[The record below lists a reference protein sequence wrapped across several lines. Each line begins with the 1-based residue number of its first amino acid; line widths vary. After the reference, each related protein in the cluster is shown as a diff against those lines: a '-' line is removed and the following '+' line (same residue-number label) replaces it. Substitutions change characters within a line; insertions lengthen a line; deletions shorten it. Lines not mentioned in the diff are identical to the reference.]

1 MSVSM
6 LDFFETYIRN
16 HSTFSNEDIAAIKS
30 LAISK
35 RLKKKQF
42 LLRPGDVCRFHTF
55 ICSGCLRSYRIGSDG
70 SEHILSFSHDNQ
82 WISDQV
88 SLATNEPST
97 DYIDAL
103 EDSDIIQ
110 VSADSFKNLLR
121 DIPNFDVLRTKIIT
135 EDSFRSRDHI
145 YMMIGY
151 QAEERY
157 RHFVRLYPHL
167 YHRIPLFMI
176 ASYLGV
182 TRETLTRIRGN
193 TIENK

>member
-6 LDFFETYIRN
+6 LDFFETYLRN
-16 HSTFSNEDIAAIKS
+16 HNTFSNEEIVSIKS
-30 LAISK
+30 CAIPK

-42 LLRPGDVCRFHTF
+42 LLHPGDVCRFHTF
-55 ICSGCLRSYRIGSDG
+55 VCGGCLRSYRIGSDG

-82 WISDQV
+82 WISDEV
-88 SLATNEPST
+88 SLARGEPSM

-103 EDSDIIQ
+103 EDTNIIQ
-110 VSADSFKNLLR
+110 LSSDNFKNLLR
-121 DIPNFDVLRTKIIT
+121 DIPNFDVLRTKILT
-135 EDSFRSRDHI
+135 EDSCRSRDRI
-145 YMMIGY
+145 YMMIGH

-157 RHFVRLYPHL
+157 KHFVRLYPHL

-182 TRETLTRIRGN
+182 TRETLTRIRCN
-193 TIENK
+193 SVDR